1 MDAFLADFK
10 CVVFAESP
18 GEANERIRVW
28 RSLAAAA
35 GFEPGAGRV
44 SALRDH
50 ELTADVTQALEKA
63 RAKSNPPATD
73 YARETA
79 IRGLAGHFA
88 GDLGFAREIVE
99 SIERETGPL
108 PAAIA
113 KALAHARTTGAP
125 A

>member
-1 MDAFLADFK
+1 MDAFLAEFK
-10 CVVFAESP
+10 CVVFAGSP

-28 RSLAAAA
+28 RSLAVAA
-35 GFEPGAGRV
+35 GYEPGPGRV

-50 ELTADVTQALEKA
+50 ELTVGVTQALEKA
-63 RAKSNPPATD
+63 RVESNPAASD

-79 IRGLAGHFA
+79 IRGLAHHFA
-88 GDLGFAREIVE
+88 GDLSFAREVVE

-108 PAAIA
+108 PAVIA
-113 KALAHARTTGAP
+113 KALASASTTGVP